1 MRISNRPLILF
12 TFLFFLLAAA
22 AEPSASKPLDIYFLD
37 FSVGNKDDELV
48 LKTLHYLKTHIK
60 NSAIN
65 AVPVNLD
72 QLNEKINKQAD
83 AFFIASSG
91 NYWEHHT
98 QGPICIATLT
108 TPMAP
113 EPNKGTAGAFIVR
126 DSSNI
131 HSIDDL
137 KDKKAALTNKRA
149 FLNSQLALAEIG
161 RAGYDP
167 DNFFRSITETG
178 RPMINALSMVA
189 EGKADVALVRAG
201 LFESLKEHKSPV
213 VRNLRVLPPAS
224 KSSLLYLHSTETYP
238 GWTFFAG
245 PKADPEQVREIA
257 LQLLTIPPKDLDGGR
272 WLYASE
278 LSKTDEVFKFLKVGP
293 YSYLRDWTLHRV
305 WENYKIWI
313 VITVMLLAFTV
324 FHAWRNEILV
334 QRRTA
339 ELLEALKK
347 QKELSAKVRR
357 TNSRLAEMEK
367 VSIVGVTSSM
377 VIHDLLQP
385 LSVSTYLL
393 VALKDRIQNDSP
405 KEKLLEVERKLE
417 KSLNRS
423 VKMLGDIRK
432 LVEHQNGKPES
443 IKLGELLDRTIS
455 AVAMTDQG
463 NNSSVAF
470 ELDGDNEAILF
481 FDPFSLEMILLN
493 LIKNAKEA
501 ASLGQGGK
509 VSISWAKQPEG
520 LRMQI
525 SNTGPVISEARIEEF
540 TNTPLKSDKKY
551 GLGLGLLIVKTL
563 LQKSGSVI
571 TFEAVKE
578 GGLRVNILFNNA
590 KV

>member
-12 TFLFFLLAAA
+12 TFLFFLLTGN
-22 AEPSASKPLDIYFLD
+22 AEPSALKPLDIYFLD

-48 LKTLHYLKTHIK
+48 LKTLQYLKTHIK
-60 NSAIN
+60 DTAIN

-72 QLNEKINKQAD
+72 QLNEKINNRSD

-131 HSIDDL
+131 HSIEDL
-137 KDKKAALTNKRA
+137 KGKKAALTNKRA
-149 FLNSQLALAEIG
+149 FLNSQLALAEVG

-189 EGKADVALVRAG
+189 EGNADVALVRAG
-201 LFESLKEHKSPV
+201 LFESLKEHKNPV
-213 VRNLRVLPPAS
+213 VRNLRVLPAAS

-245 PKADPEQVREIA
+245 PKADPEQVREVA

-278 LSKTDEVFKFLKVGP
+278 LSKTDEVFKYLKVGP
-293 YSYLRDWTLHRV
+293 YSYLRDWTLRRV
-305 WENYKIWI
+305 WENYKVWI
-313 VITVMLLAFTV
+313 VIAAMLLVFTI

-339 ELLEALKK
+339 DLLEALKK
-347 QKELSAKVRR
+347 QKELSSKVRK
-357 TNSRLAEMEK
+357 TNARLAEMEK
-367 VSIVGVTSSM
+367 VSIAGVTSSM

-393 VALKDRIQNDSP
+393 VALKDRIENGSP

-423 VKMLGDIRK
+423 VRMLGDIRK
-432 LVEHQNGKPES
+432 LVEHQNGKPEL
-443 IKLGELLDRTIS
+443 IQLGELLDRTIS
-455 AVAMTDQG
+455 AVAMSDQG
-463 NNSSVAF
+463 NNPSVAF
-470 ELDGDNEAILF
+470 ELDGDSETTLF

-493 LIKNAKEA
+493 LFKNAKEA
-501 ASLGQGGK
+501 ASFDQGGK
-509 VSISWAKQPEG
+509 VSISWEKQPEG

-571 TFEAVKE
+571 TFEAIKE
-578 GGLRVNILFNNA
+578 GGLRVNVLFNNA